1 MQNSH
6 TKNANYHTQQL
17 YFWVL
22 MKQSSMATITS
33 SLHPSPSFLT
43 RKYNN
48 IKFNHASS
56 LTKTCAQSQGTE
68 PGVSE
73 DASSIGMY
81 VCIYSILNVC
91 SFSDCVSCMYFYI
104 HLTHFQPQGGE
115 KESCV
120 SYWKINWSFFSFFLG
135 NANRCPRGTG

>member
-48 IKFNHASS
+48 IKFHHASS

-91 SFSDCVSCMYFYI
+91 SFSDCVSCMYFYNILFLYTPDSFPATRRRKRI
-104 HLTHFQPQGGE
+104 H
-115 KESCV
+115 V
-120 SYWKINWSFFSFFLG
+120 SYWKINWSFWFF
-135 NANRCPRGTG
+135 